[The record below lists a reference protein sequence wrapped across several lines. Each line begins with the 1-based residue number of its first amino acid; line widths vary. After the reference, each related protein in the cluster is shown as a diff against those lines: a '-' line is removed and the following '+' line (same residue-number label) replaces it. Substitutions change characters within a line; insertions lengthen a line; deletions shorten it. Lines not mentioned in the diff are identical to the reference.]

1 MNLFA
6 GQQQRHGCREWTCK
20 YGEWGRGEGEAG
32 TTESNINIPTFT
44 TMCKIATGKLL
55 YNTGSL
61 AWCSVMTQGVRWQG
75 GRLKKEEIYVYLT
88 ADSSCSTTET
98 NATLQSNCTL
108 IKILNG
114 KSKMFLK
121 SKFTKSDVKGKPKLN
136 YHFLLI
142 LVMKTFKLK

>member
-1 MNLFA
+1 MGGGA
-6 GQQQRHGCREWTCK
+6 QK
-20 YGEWGRGEGEAG
+20 RGDIC
-32 TTESNINIPTFT
+32 TH
-44 TMCKIATGKLL
+44 
-55 YNTGSL
+55 
-61 AWCSVMTQGVRWQG
+61 R
-75 GRLKKEEIYVYLT
+75 
-88 ADSSCSTTET
+88 ADSLCCTEET